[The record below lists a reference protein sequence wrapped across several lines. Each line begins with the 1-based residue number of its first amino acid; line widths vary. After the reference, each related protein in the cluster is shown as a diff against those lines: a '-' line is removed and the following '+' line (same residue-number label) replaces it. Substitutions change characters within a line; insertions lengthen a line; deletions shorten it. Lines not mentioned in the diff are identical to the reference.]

1 MPVSHFHVSFMVVA
15 AKAFLFLVKPP
26 QKSKVEALQAL

>member
-1 MPVSHFHVSFMVVA
+1 MPVSRFHVFFMVVA

-26 QKSKVEALQAL
+26 EKSEVEALQAL